1 MPSMSARTVF
11 TLLEEAAARFGDVP
25 ALHQPAPGDPKARYR
40 VFSWPQFRD
49 SAKEIAAGLHRVG
62 MGKGDIIAIH
72 SETRA
77 EFYLADFGIMAS
89 GAIAA
94 AVYTS
99 YPPPEIVE
107 TLRASTAKLVF
118 VDTPKAYISL
128 RESGGASLAVQWVL
142 LTGQA
147 ENAMELEQLRLLGR
161 RAMADDGA
169 YFDRLHGAVQPSD
182 HAILYLTSGA
192 TGEPKMALVTHAAL
206 VANVDMGPSVVDISP
221 RDVILAFLPSAHIAQ
236 RIGVELLSVR
246 MGVPSYF
253 SEGLSRLPHEMQ
265 SVRPTFFLAP
275 PRVWER
281 IYSSVC
287 TEIRKRGPAMQR
299 IFWGALGLSMRA
311 TALRNQGK
319 PVAPW
324 MRSSLKLADRIVFSK
339 LRARFGGRMR
349 LPVSG
354 AAPLGRDLAH
364 FYESIGMP
372 LIEGYGL
379 TEGGITTLN
388 PLDRP
393 KAGSIGK
400 MLPGVQCKIGEDGE
414 LLLGGPTIFSQYFR
428 DPETTAQ
435 VLRDGWLHT
444 GDVAELDS
452 DGYFYI
458 TGRKKEMIV
467 SSNGKKIY
475 PSRIE
480 NLFKMEPIVSQMILI
495 GDRKPYVSAL
505 FTINPAA
512 AESLKG
518 MEATKGRT
526 LEALASAAPVQTEV
540 KRAVQKANKQLAPF
554 EQIRKFRILNR
565 EFSIE
570 QGELT
575 ATMKVRRAKVLAN
588 FQDVVKEL
596 YAGREDAD

>member
-1 MPSMSARTVF
+1 MRARTVF
-11 TLLEEAAARFGDVP
+11 TLLEEAAAKFGDVP
-25 ALHQPAPGDPKARYR
+25 ALHQPSAGDTKSRYR
-40 VFSWPQFRD
+40 VYTWPEFRD
-49 SAKEIAAGLHRVG
+49 AAMEIAAGLHCVG
-62 MGKGDIIAIH
+62 IVKGDVAAIH

-77 EFYLADFGIMAS
+77 EFYMADFGIMAS
-89 GAIAA
+89 GAISA

-99 YPPPEIVE
+99 YPPAEIVE

-118 VDTPKAYISL
+118 VDTPKALQIL
-128 RESGGASLAVQWVL
+128 RTAGGDALGIQWVL
-142 LTGQA
+142 LSGKA
-147 ENAMELEQLRLLGR
+147 EGAMELDELRHLGR
-161 RAMADDGA
+161 GA
-169 YFDRLHGAVQPSD
+169 IAGESDFFERLHGVIQPRD
-182 HAILYLTSGA
+182 PAILYLTSGA
-192 TGEPKMALVTHAAL
+192 TGEPKMGLVTHAAL
-206 VANVDMGPSVVDISP
+206 VANVDMGPSVVDISQS
-221 RDVILAFLPSAHIAQ
+221 DVILAFLPSAHIAQ
-236 RIGVELLSVR
+236 RIGIELLGVR
-246 MGVPSYF
+246 MGVPAYF

-287 TEIRKRGPAMQR
+287 AEIRKRNPAMQR
-299 IFWGALGLSMRA
+299 VFWGALGLSLRA
-311 TALRNQGK
+311 ISSRNQGK
-319 PVAPW
+319 YVAPW
-324 MRSSLKLADRIVFSK
+324 VRTSLKLADRVVFSK
-339 LRARFGGRMR
+339 IRARFGGRMR

-354 AAPLGRDLAH
+354 AAPLGKDLAN
-364 FYESIGMP
+364 FYEAIGMP

-388 PLDRP
+388 PLERP

-400 MLPGVQCKIGEDGE
+400 MLPGIEWKISEEGE
-414 LLLGGPTIFSQYFR
+414 LLIGGPTLFAEYFR

-435 VLRDGWLHT
+435 VLRAGWLHT
-444 GDVAELDS
+444 GDIAEVDN
-452 DGYFYI
+452 DGYLYI

-505 FTINPAA
+505 FTLNPAA

-518 MEATKGRT
+518 MEGSRGKT
-526 LEALASAAPVQTEV
+526 LEELAAAKPVQAEV

-554 EQIRKFRILNR
+554 EQIRKFRILQR
-565 EFSIE
+565 EFAIE

-588 FQDVVKEL
+588 FQHVVGEL
-596 YAGREDAD
+596 YAGKEDAD